1 VVFNHNRYM
10 TRRIAYELP
19 QDLVMFM
26 WMRIDELRAQSDGR
40 MDYLQVFELKPMVDD
55 LGQTKQVTIHRS
67 EQPAYEQRYELSM
80 VNPEEAKVSVI
91 DSGDYSTMLFGEEY

>member
-1 VVFNHNRYM
+1 M

-19 QDLVMFM
+19 QNLVMFM

-55 LGQTKQVTIHRS
+55 LGQTKQVIIHRS
-67 EQPAYEQRYELSM
+67 EQPAHEERYELSM
-80 VNPEEAKVSVI
+80 VNPEEAKVFVI
-91 DSGDYSTMLFGEEY
+91 DSGDYSTMMLAEEY